1 MLYFCKLSLIVIHPL
16 LQTPLGP
23 FEVHRLPCVECAKII
38 SDNRAAVIKAEAQ
51 NGIQIN
57 VGCEEDNQ

>member
-1 MLYFCKLSLIVIHPL
+1 VIHPL

-23 FEVHRLPCVECAKII
+23 FEVHRLPCVECVKII
-38 SDNRAAVIKAEAQ
+38 SDNRAAVIKAEAA

-57 VGCEEDNQ
+57 VSCKEDQ